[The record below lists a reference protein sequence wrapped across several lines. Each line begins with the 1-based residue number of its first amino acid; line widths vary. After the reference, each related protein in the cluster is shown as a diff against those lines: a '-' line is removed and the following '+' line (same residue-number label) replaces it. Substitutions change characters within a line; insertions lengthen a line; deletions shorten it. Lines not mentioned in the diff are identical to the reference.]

1 MKPSKLQPQ
10 HILLVDD
17 EHAVR
22 ASTRMLLELDGHT
35 VVEAEG
41 GARALELLKA
51 DGFDL
56 VITDFRMPG
65 MDGGQLT
72 VRIKQATPQRPVIIL
87 TAWPADVTPD
97 IPADQIL
104 AKPYTLSDLRQTLAR
119 ALVPH

>member
-1 MKPSKLQPQ
+1 
-10 HILLVDD
+10 
-17 EHAVR
+17 
-22 ASTRMLLELDGHT
+22 MLLELDGHT